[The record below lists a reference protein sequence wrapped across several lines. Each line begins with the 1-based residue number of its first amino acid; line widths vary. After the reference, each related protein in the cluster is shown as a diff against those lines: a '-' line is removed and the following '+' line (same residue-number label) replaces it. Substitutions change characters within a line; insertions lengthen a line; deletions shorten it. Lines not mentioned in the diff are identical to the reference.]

1 MSSLAKS
8 TSRPTLSNDAASKL
22 LANVFDACEQ
32 DQNSI
37 PLETL
42 TSYSEYRREK
52 HGLQK
57 TLLIII
63 LVIFVALPFC
73 FISPEF
79 SIQCVSA
86 EPAKLPI
93 YEIHVGGFLPVNL
106 VASSI
111 EGHSYT
117 VYETGDRVFSVEPS
131 DNGIMKVKVRLMNR
145 QYTVKEI
152 KVDGIDMVAPVL
164 IADKVVGDRLYF
176 TVRDDGMGIDY
187 ENVRGILNSDVNAEH
202 PVRPVACDEIEGVI
216 VFDFPEE
223 SMNVIIPDRSGNE
236 LQLVLTIV

>member
-8 TSRPTLSNDAASKL
+8 ASRPTLSDDAASKL

-32 DQNSI
+32 DHNSI

-42 TSYSEYRREK
+42 ASYSEYRREK

-63 LVIFVALPFC
+63 LVVFIALPFC
-73 FISPEF
+73 FIAPEF
-79 SIQCVSA
+79 NIQCVSA

-93 YEIHVGGFLPVNL
+93 YEIRVGGFLPINL

-111 EGHSYT
+111 EGHSFT

-131 DNGIMKVKVRLMNR
+131 DNGIMKVKVRLLNR

-152 KVDGIDMVAPVL
+152 KVDGIDMIAPIL
-164 IADKVVGDRLYF
+164 IADKIVGDQLCF
-176 TVRDDGMGIDY
+176 TVQDDGLGVDY
-187 ENVRGILNSDVNAEH
+187 ENIRGILNSDVEADH
-202 PVRPVACDEIEGVI
+202 PVKPVAFDANEGVI

-223 SMNVIIPDRSGNE
+223 SMNVIIPDRAGNE

>member
-8 TSRPTLSNDAASKL
+8 ASRPSLSNDAASKL

-32 DQNSI
+32 DHNSI

-73 FISPEF
+73 FIAPEF
-79 SIQCVSA
+79 DIQCISA
-86 EPAKLPI
+86 EPGKLPI
-93 YEIHVGGFLPVNL
+93 YEIRVGGFLPINL

-111 EGHSYT
+111 EGHSFT
-117 VYETGDRVFSVEPS
+117 VYETGDRLFSVEPA
-131 DNGIMKVKVRLMNR
+131 DNGVMKVKVRLMNR
-145 QYTVKEI
+145 QYAVKEI
-152 KVDGIDMVAPVL
+152 KVDGIDMIAPVL
-164 IADKVVGDRLYF
+164 IADKIVGDQLYF
-176 TVRDDGMGIDY
+176 TVQDDGQGVDY
-187 ENVRGILNSDVNAEH
+187 ENIQGFLNSDREGAH
-202 PVRPVACDEIEGVI
+202 PVKPVAYDEKEGI
-216 VFDFPEE
+216 IIFAFPEE
-223 SMNVIIPDRSGNE
+223 SMNIIIPDKSGNE
-236 LQLVLTIV
+236 LQLVLTIT